1 MSSDPLWDT
10 ITTPAEITNSPK
22 FLEFVREVKERFQ
35 TL

>member
-1 MSSDPLWDT
+1 MCWHP
-10 ITTPAEITNSPK
+10 EITNSPK